1 MNRKL
6 VLLLLVP
13 MVSLL
18 LCLFCGY
25 QLLAKRCLLWTCV
38 PDRSFALL
46 DLEVPLHFFPENAE
60 WYPMRNLSR
69 EELAIESGIMSVY
82 WNENSVRHSFL
93 FTANRFGT
101 EFQATRSYESS
112 VYYWNRGMFYDHPDL
127 TFQSQMANE
136 YLLGCGVS
144 TFGGMSQCRYLARYQ
159 EYVLAISA
167 GISDAMTVS
176 QFEQIVVH
184 IDMMMTD
191 FIEVEYR

>member
-1 MNRKL
+1 
-6 VLLLLVP
+6 
-13 MVSLL
+13 
-18 LCLFCGY
+18 
-25 QLLAKRCLLWTCV
+25 
-38 PDRSFALL
+38 
-46 DLEVPLHFFPENAE
+46 
-60 WYPMRNLSR
+60 
-69 EELAIESGIMSVY
+69 
-82 WNENSVRHSFL
+82 
-93 FTANRFGT
+93 
-101 EFQATRSYESS
+101 
-112 VYYWNRGMFYDHPDL
+112 MFYDHPDL